1 MATDGVAEQ
10 APKRISP
17 PVWAGWTGLILALVL
32 IGVSVGLYLRF
43 VPAGINSLQLQLAG
57 ASRKA
62 FTAPPAIHAKD
73 ARLALAHA
81 DAARKVAHLRAAART
96 FRLGL
101 RWQLGAM
108 SAAAIGLWMACYLGR
123 KVFWTRRLQ
132 RWALVGIVAS
142 IAALVLNAVADGLLL
157 LAPGHGLAG
166 SGFANAAQGLS
177 LVRFSAAGMA
187 AVIGAL
193 ALCTTLGRLVRH
205 SATKKHWEKMEE
217 EALARDARDLVI
229 PPPLIEAGPAGGGVT
244 PAGPVFNQ
252 SWWDAAARGVGT
264 RWAQGYASPSQ
275 RLPGRTGI
283 CVSGGGIRSASVA
296 LGALQAL
303 RDAGDLGTAEY
314 LVSVSGGG
322 FTVAGMQLALTPG
335 NPGPAAPDPA
345 GQQHPGTGAQPG
357 DVFGPGSAEED
368 HLRRH
373 SSYIAD
379 GLRQWLAALAVLLR
393 GVLSSLVVIG
403 LTITTLGLAL
413 GAFYGYVPIVN
424 GGNLTALRPAFLL
437 PGNSPA
443 PGFPAIPLGVEL
455 AIGCGA
461 ALTLLVYLILQIP
474 VPESDRARRIRRT
487 AGGLLAVT
495 ALLAAAGV
503 AVPALLWASSWVTWR
518 IGFSARTTA
527 SVSSL
532 SVVLTY
538 LGAVAAA
545 FWRKRTT
552 IAKSADAVTG
562 QPEKGPVNQIL
573 PNSMIQMI
581 IMWISLAFLIIV
593 ALLFGGWV
601 ATSGLVDS
609 WWALLPVGALTLLSV
624 IVDQSSSSLHP
635 FYRRR
640 LAAAFAVRRA
650 RQHGAD
656 VAEPYDYDD
665 DTLLSTHARRW
676 KGFPGVTFAATAN
689 ITGQGRTPPGRPAV
703 PYMLAHDY
711 VGGPATGWV
720 RTDFL
725 EELAGPLL
733 RRDLTVEAAMA
744 ISGAAF
750 AAAMGSQTRF
760 YEVFL
765 TIANARLG
773 AWLPNPYFV
782 ALKLQ
787 HPDEWIIPGLPN
799 RRRPRYFAREIFGI
813 HPSTSRLLL
822 CTDGGHYDNL
832 GLVELLRRRC
842 ERIYCIDASASPPP
856 LDRPLAAA
864 ITLAREELG
873 VEIELD
879 AALELVPGG
888 WDQLAPSSSFT
899 DLNSRLSM
907 SAVTTGG
914 ITYPAAGDHEAAT
927 GELVF
932 AQVVLT
938 PDMPYQLLEF
948 PQEDPGFPRDSTG
961 DQFFSAGQF
970 DAYQQLGYYIGQ
982 AAAQRQVPATGGA

>member
-1 MATDGVAEQ
+1 LATDGAAEQ

-17 PVWAGWTGLILALVL
+17 PLWAGWTGFILALVL

-43 VPAGINSLQLQLAG
+43 VPGDINSLQLQLAG
-57 ASRKA
+57 LPRRA
-62 FTAPPAIHAKD
+62 FTSPAVVHAKD
-73 ARLALAHA
+73 THLVLAHA
-81 DAARKVAHLRAAART
+81 AAVRKAAQLQAAARV
-96 FRLGL
+96 FRRALW
-101 RWQLGAM
+101 WQLAAL
-108 SAAAIGLWMACYLGR
+108 SAGTAGLLTACYLGR
-123 KVFWTRRLQ
+123 KVFWTQRLQ
-132 RWALVGIVAS
+132 WWAMVGMVAS
-142 IAALVLNAVADGLLL
+142 AAALVLNAVADGLQLVPHHDL
-157 LAPGHGLAG
+157 GGSGLA
-166 SGFANAAQGLS
+166 SAASGLS
-177 LVRFSAAGMA
+177 LAKFSAAGVA
-187 AVIGAL
+187 AVIGML
-193 ALCTTLGRLVRH
+193 ALCTTIGRLIRH
-205 SATKKHWEKMEE
+205 RATKKHWERIEE

-229 PPPLIEAGPAGGGVT
+229 PPPLIEAAAAGPGIAS
-244 PAGPVFNQ
+244 ADPVFNQ
-252 SWWDAAARGVGT
+252 SWWDSLSRGAGT
-264 RWAQGYASPSQ
+264 RWAQGYASPSP

-303 RDAGDLGTAEY
+303 RAAGDLGAAEY

-322 FTVAGMQLALTPG
+322 FTVAGMQLALMPAD
-335 NPGPAAPDPA
+335 PGPAVADPA
-345 GQQHPGTGAQPG
+345 GQQHPGTGATPG
-357 DVFGPGSAEED
+357 DVFDPGSAEED

-379 GLRQWLAALAVLLR
+379 GLRQWLAALAVLFR

-413 GAFYGYVPIVN
+413 GGFYGYVPIVN

-437 PGNSPA
+437 HGHPSA
-443 PGFPAIPLGVEL
+443 PGFPAIPLGVKL
-455 AIGCGA
+455 AIGCSA

-474 VPESDRARRIRRT
+474 VPESGRARQIRRT
-487 AGGLLAVT
+487 AGALLAVT

-503 AVPALLWASSWVTWR
+503 ALPALLWASSWVTWR
-518 IGFSARTTA
+518 LGFSARTTV

-532 SVVLTY
+532 SVVLIY
-538 LGAVAAA
+538 LGAVATVL
-545 FWRKRTT
+545 WRKRTT
-552 IAKSADAVTG
+552 IAKSADAVSG
-562 QPEKGPVNQIL
+562 LSKSGPVNQIL

-581 IMWISLAFLIIV
+581 IMWISLGFLILV
-593 ALLFGGWV
+593 SLLLGGWV

-609 WWALLPVGALTLLSV
+609 WWALLPVGALAFLSV
-624 IVDQSSSSLHP
+624 IIDQSAFSLHP

-640 LAAAFAVRRA
+640 LATAFAVRRV

-656 VAEPYDYDD
+656 VAEPYNYDD
-665 DTLLSTHARRW
+665 DTLLSTYARRW

-689 ITGQGRTPPGRPAV
+689 ITGQDRTPPGRPAV

-725 EELAGPLL
+725 EQLAGPLL

-799 RRRPRYFAREIFGI
+799 RRRPSYFAREIFGI

-842 ERIYCIDASASPPP
+842 ERIYCIDASASEPP
-856 LDRPLAAA
+856 LDDPLASA

-873 VEIELD
+873 VGIDLD

-888 WDQLAPSSSFT
+888 WDQLAPSTSFT

-914 ITYPAAGDHEAAT
+914 ITYPAAGGHEAAT

-948 PQEDPGFPRDSTG
+948 PQDDAGFPRDSTG
-961 DQFFSAGQF
+961 DQFFSASQF

-982 AAAQRQVPATGGA
+982 AAAQRQVPVAPGA